1 MKLPDESFL
10 NKIPPQSVEAEQA
23 VLGSILLDND
33 SLHQVVEILEV
44 EDFYREAHRKIFAS
58 MLELYNKNEP
68 SDLITLTESLNQKK
82 QLEEVGGAS
91 YLSSLVDNIPTA
103 ANVLYYAKIVREKS
117 VLRKTITAAT
127 EIITRG
133 YENREDVDSLLDFAE
148 NRIFQISEY
157 QIKPSFYPLREIL
170 KSSFLTIEKLY
181 ERRELITGV
190 PSGFH
195 DLDTL
200 TSGFQDSDLIIIAG
214 RPSMG
219 KTSFAL
225 NIARN
230 AAVEKNIPVAIF
242 SLEMSKEQIAL
253 RMLCSEG
260 KIDAHKLR
268 GGFLSESD
276 WPKLTRAAGI
286 LSEAPIFID
295 DSAGINVLEMRA
307 KARRLKKDQKL
318 GLIIVDYLQLMREK
332 GGAESREQ
340 EISAISR
347 SLKALAK
354 ELNIPVIAL
363 SQLNRRVEE
372 RQNKRPQLAD
382 LRESGAI
389 EQDADVILFIYRD
402 EIYNENSS
410 DKGIAEVII
419 GKQRNGPSG
428 RTVKLVFIDK
438 YTLFENYAHGRE
450 EENKFSSLVDI

>member
-1 MKLPDESFL
+1 MKVQDNFVFSRV
-10 NKIPPQSVEAEQA
+10 PPQSIEAEQA
-23 VLGSILLDND
+23 VLGAILLENEV
-33 SLHQVVEILEV
+33 LHQVIEILDES
-44 EDFYREAHRKIFAS
+44 DFYREAHRKIFAS
-58 MLELYNKNEP
+58 IIELYNKNEP
-68 SDLITLTESLNQKK
+68 SDLITLTEILTQKK
-82 QLEEVGGAS
+82 HLEEIGGPS

-103 ANVLYYAKIVREKS
+103 ANVLHYAKIVREKAI
-117 VLRKTITAAT
+117 LRKTINAAT
-127 EIITRG
+127 EIINRG
-133 YENREDVDSLLDFAE
+133 YESEENVDNLLDFAE
-148 NRIFQISEY
+148 NSIFCISEY
-157 QIKPSFYPLREIL
+157 QIRPSFYPLREIL

-190 PSGFH
+190 PSGFQ
-195 DLDTL
+195 DLDIL

-230 AAVEKNIPVAIF
+230 AAVGKNTPVAIF
-242 SLEMSKEQIAL
+242 SLEMSKEQIAI
-253 RMLCSEG
+253 RMLCSEA

-276 WPKLTRAAGI
+276 WPKLTRAAGA

-347 SLKALAK
+347 SLKALSK
-354 ELNIPVIAL
+354 ELHIPVIAL

-389 EQDADVILFIYRD
+389 EQDADVIIFIYRD
-402 EIYNENSS
+402 EVYNEDSN
-410 DKGIAEVII
+410 DKGVAEII
-419 GKQRNGPSG
+419 VGKQRNGPSG
-428 RTVKLVFIDK
+428 RTIKLAFIDK
-438 YTLFENYAHGRE
+438 FTNFESFAYGRE
-450 EENKFSSLVDI
+450 ET